1 MKNNDT
7 QLIQRTLDG
16 DDSAFSELVEKYQK
30 QVHALVW
37 RKIGDF
43 HIAEEI
49 TQDTFLRAYQKL
61 GTLKKPQRFAS
72 WLYVIAAN
80 RCNTWLEKKHLR
92 KQLLE
97 DNDITQAEEATY
109 SEYVLQEKERI
120 TAETQRDVVKK
131 LLAKLGESERTVM
144 TLHYFG
150 EMSCAEIGVFMGV
163 SANTV
168 KSRLRRA
175 QQRLQKE
182 ETMIREALDN
192 FKITPN
198 LTETIMQE
206 ISRTKPA
213 TPSGSKPI
221 VPWIITAST
230 VAVVLLMLGLGSNYL
245 GIFQKPY
252 SLDATAEMTVDIV
265 DAPIVA
271 DLESAPN
278 VQTQVGN
285 ANALG
290 KRITPEQLNDTPVA
304 VAEAQGDEIVKD
316 YTKWELPKAAKARL
330 GKGGIRSM
338 QFSPDGRQLA
348 VGSTI
353 GMWLYDVK
361 TGKEITMFAGRC
373 HSLTFSPDG
382 RFIASIGD
390 FYTSQKP
397 RLWDV
402 TTGRRVELIDE
413 FPAASALR
421 FSADSKTLY
430 SLSIWGD
437 SISQIDVETGTGS
450 VKHIERRTEGSRPIE
465 YYALTHDKF
474 AVGGLTGI
482 ELWDTTTGKMI
493 STLQGRTQFLTLALS
508 PDGTRIASG
517 HNSYLPGHNDNKT
530 PLLLW
535 NTDSKESIPLDKHTG
550 WVQALAF
557 SSDGK
562 KLASGSTDKMVL
574 LWNTTTGELLKTF
587 TGHTGGISALT
598 FSPDNR
604 TLASGSADG
613 TVHFWNIETG
623 DLLPTRI
630 TEHTMWMEAAT
641 ATFFKDNRTLVNVTC
656 DGVINL
662 WNVKTSQKIGSQ
674 TLQRTNFHPSFIR
687 TQNQYWLVASAFSP
701 DGTKLISVGV
711 EGDRTYSSNSTISVY
726 RGLVRL
732 SDVRTGRELHTLP
745 TEGGA
750 SSVTFSPD
758 GKTLAFGYPGG
769 ICLWNMETEELSDI
783 SVPDISLS
791 YRNDNHTFKSKI
803 STLVFAPD
811 GRTIVSGTKGGKV
824 QEWDVQNGVPLAL
837 LFAGDEPTVE
847 GTPPN
852 THIGYQEDIKALT
865 FSLNGNLL
873 AMATNKRI
881 RLVGLKEQSAFKE
894 VPHSGSPE
902 MLVFSPD
909 NSVLLIGL
917 SYGKIELWD
926 VKTGDKL
933 TTLDGHSRAVQTLVF
948 SPDDKTLV
956 STGQDGTILV
966 WEWDEVLKNI
976 ASLRD

>member
-1 MKNNDT
+1 MKNSDV
-7 QLIQRTLDG
+7 QLIHRTLDG
-16 DDSAFSELVEKYQK
+16 DDTAFAGLVEKYQK

-43 HIAEEI
+43 HFAEEI
-49 TQDTFLRAYQKL
+49 TQDTFLRAHRQL
-61 GTLKKPQRFAS
+61 RTLKKPQRFAS
-72 WLYVIAAN
+72 WLYVIASN
-80 RCNTWLEKKHLR
+80 LCRTWLRNKDIRTQLQENIDNTVNEK
-92 KQLLE
+92 
-97 DNDITQAEEATY
+97 ATY
-109 SEYVLQEKERI
+109 SEYIVSENNRI
-120 TAETQRDVVKK
+120 TVEAQRDIVKK

-144 TLHYFG
+144 TLHYLG
-150 EMSCAEIGVFMGV
+150 DMSCTEIGEFLGV

-182 ETMIREALDN
+182 ETLIREVLDN
-192 FKITPN
+192 FKIIPN
-198 LTETIMQE
+198 LTENIMRE
-206 ISRTKPA
+206 ISRTKPTA
-213 TPSGSKPI
+213 SSGSKPL
-221 VPWIITAST
+221 VPWAVAAST
-230 VAVVLLMLGLGSNYL
+230 LVVVLLMLGLGNQRFL
-245 GIFQKPY
+245 ARFQKPY
-252 SLDATAEMTVDIV
+252 SLDANAEMTVDIIK
-265 DAPIVA
+265 APIIA
-271 DLESAPN
+271 NLESKPDVRTQIGSVN
-278 VQTQVGN
+278 VQNKNNNVERQ
-285 ANALG
+285 
-290 KRITPEQLNDTPVA
+290 PNDASA
-304 VAEAQGDEIVKD
+304 VIAEAQADEIAED
-316 YTKWELPKAAKARL
+316 YTKWELPEKAKARL

-382 RFIASIGD
+382 RFVASIGD
-390 FYTSQKP
+390 FWTSQKP

-402 TTGRRVELIDE
+402 TTGRRVELTDE

-450 VKHIERRTEGSRPIE
+450 VKHIERRTEGSRPIT
-465 YYALTHDKF
+465 YYALIHDKF

-493 STLQGRTQFLTLALS
+493 SILRGRTQFLTLAFS

-535 NTDSKESIPLDKHTG
+535 DTDSKESIPLDKHTG
-550 WVQALAF
+550 WVQALTF

-562 KLASGSTDKMVL
+562 VLASGSTDKMVL
-574 LWNTTTGELLKTF
+574 LWDTTTGELLKTF

-613 TVHFWNIETG
+613 TVRFWNIETG

-641 ATFFKDNRTLVNVTC
+641 ATFFKDNTTLVNVTC

-662 WNVKTSQKIGSQ
+662 WNVKTFTKIGSK
-674 TLQRTNFHPSFIR
+674 TLQKTNFRPSFIR

-701 DGTKLISVGV
+701 DGTKLASVGV
-711 EGDRTYSSNSTISVY
+711 EGDRTYPSNSTISVY
-726 RGLVRL
+726 RGPVRL
-732 SDVRTGRELHTLP
+732 SDVRMGRELHTLP
-745 TEGGA
+745 TEGGT

-758 GKTLAFGYPGG
+758 GKTVAFDYPGG
-769 ICLWNMETEELSDI
+769 IRLWNMETGGLSNI
-783 SVPDISLS
+783 SMPDISLS
-791 YRNDNHTFKSKI
+791 YRNDNHTFKPKI
-803 STLVFAPD
+803 SALVFAPD

-824 QEWDVQNGVPLAL
+824 QVWDVQTGVPLAL
-837 LFAGDEPTVE
+837 LFAGEEPTVK

-852 THIGYQEDIKALT
+852 THIGYLEGIKALT
-865 FSLNGNLL
+865 FSLNGNFV

-881 RLVGLKEQSAFKE
+881 HLVGLKEQIAFKE
-894 VPHSGSPE
+894 MPPSGSTE
-902 MLVFSPD
+902 TLVFSPD
-909 NSVLLIGL
+909 NSVLLTGL

-926 VKTGDKL
+926 MKTGDKL

-948 SPDDKTLV
+948 SPDGKTLV

-966 WEWDEVLKNI
+966 WDWDEVLKG
-976 ASLRD
+976 SDP